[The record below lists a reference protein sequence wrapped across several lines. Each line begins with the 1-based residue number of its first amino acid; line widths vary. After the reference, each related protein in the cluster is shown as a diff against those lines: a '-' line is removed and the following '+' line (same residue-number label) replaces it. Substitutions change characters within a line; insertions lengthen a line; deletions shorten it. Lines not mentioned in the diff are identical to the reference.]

1 MESLVQ
7 ILRSCGDLFAHCFVI
22 TDLEA
27 ADSPLIY
34 VNDNFCR
41 LSGYSREE
49 VLGKNCRFLQG
60 SDTNSADIALI
71 AAAIKEREC
80 CYQDI
85 LNYKKDGTPFWN
97 RLMLIP
103 INTDVLGVRY
113 YIGIQ
118 HDITD
123 KVMARNSL
131 IAKGPSTSKGVVFS
145 KVNNPLTSIVRNLR
159 GLRYQVDGSDQS
171 QKLTQELIQK
181 VQAEITGLCTYVHS
195 LD

>member
-7 ILRSCGDLFAHCFVI
+7 ILRSCGDFFAHCFVI

-27 ADSPLIY
+27 EDSPLIY
-34 VNDNFCR
+34 VNDNFCK

-60 SDTNSADIALI
+60 PETSHADIVNI
-71 AAAIKEREC
+71 AKAIGEREC

-85 LNYKKDGTPFWN
+85 LNYRKDGTTFWN

-118 HDITD
+118 HDISD
-123 KVMARNSL
+123 KVKAKQSF
-131 IAKGPSTSKGVVFS
+131 IAKGPSGNSGHIFA
-145 KVNNPLTSIVRNLR
+145 KVNNPLTEVIRSLR
-159 GLRYQVDGSDQS
+159 TLRYQGDGSSETARFS
-171 QKLTQELIQK
+171 QDLIKKIQT
-181 VQAEITGLCTYVHS
+181 EITALCTYVHS